1 MDKYP
6 LMRFVGR
13 YFRGIPRGF
22 CWKGLWGG
30 GYICGYVDSKDGSF
44 SGTCLLNVLW
54 GQWIKLIQ
62 VVFSLELLEN
72 QWNDLLF
79 IEIVPSHCFGASE
92 VQTKNRS

>member
-13 YFRGIPRGF
+13 YFRGIARGF

-44 SGTCLLNVLW
+44 SGRYTTVYITDC
-54 GQWIKLIQ
+54 I
-62 VVFSLELLEN
+62 
-72 QWNDLLF
+72 LF
-79 IEIVPSHCFGASE
+79 P
-92 VQTKNRS
+92 

>member
-13 YFRGIPRGF
+13 YFRGIARGF

-44 SGTCLLNVLW
+44 SGTCLLNHREL
-54 GQWIKLIQ
+54 KL
-62 VVFSLELLEN
+62 
-72 QWNDLLF
+72 D
-79 IEIVPSHCFGASE
+79 GA
-92 VQTKNRS
+92 KGDFADPI